1 MAFTIW
7 PRNSEL
13 HNRIIPDQRRLDA
26 HTSKKEGS
34 SSCKQIEPN
43 RTEPNRT
50 EGFLH
55 KTLHAA
61 PPRETDES
69 VTRRSTEDEIEAEIA
84 TRREDEEDDDD
95 GGGGGDNNDDD
106 DDDDDN

>member
-43 RTEPNRT
+43 RTE
-50 EGFLH
+50 GFLH

-84 TRREDEEDDDD
+84 TLRDDDD
-95 GGGGGDNNDDD
+95 DGGGGDNNDDD
-106 DDDDDN
+106 DDDDD

>member
-1 MAFTIW
+1 MLIQAKRKA
-7 PRNSEL
+7 PARA
-13 HNRIIPDQRRLDA
+13 NR
-26 HTSKKEGS
+26 S
-34 SSCKQIEPN
+34 N

-61 PPRETDES
+61 PPRETES
-69 VTRRSTEDEIEAEIA
+69 ATRRSTEDEIEAEIA

-95 GGGGGDNNDDD
+95 GGGGDNNDDD
-106 DDDDDN
+106 D

>member
-1 MAFTIW
+1 MLIQAKRKA
-7 PRNSEL
+7 PARA
-13 HNRIIPDQRRLDA
+13 NR
-26 HTSKKEGS
+26 S
-34 SSCKQIEPN
+34 
-43 RTEPNRT
+43 NRT

-95 GGGGGDNNDDD
+95 GGGGDNNDDD
-106 DDDDDN
+106 D

>member
-1 MAFTIW
+1 MQT
-7 PRNSEL
+7 
-13 HNRIIPDQRRLDA
+13 D
-26 HTSKKEGS
+26 
-34 SSCKQIEPN
+34 

-84 TRREDEEDDDD
+84 TLRDDDD
-95 GGGGGDNNDDD
+95 DGGGGDNNDDD
-106 DDDDDN
+106 DD

>member
-1 MAFTIW
+1 MLIQAKRKA
-7 PRNSEL
+7 PARA
-13 HNRIIPDQRRLDA
+13 NR
-26 HTSKKEGS
+26 S
-34 SSCKQIEPN
+34 N

-95 GGGGGDNNDDD
+95 GGGGDNNDDD
-106 DDDDDN
+106 DDD

>member
-1 MAFTIW
+1 MLIQAKRKA
-7 PRNSEL
+7 PARA
-13 HNRIIPDQRRLDA
+13 NR
-26 HTSKKEGS
+26 S
-34 SSCKQIEPN
+34 
-43 RTEPNRT
+43 NRT

-61 PPRETDES
+61 PPRETES
-69 VTRRSTEDEIEAEIA
+69 ATRRSTEDEIEAEIA

-95 GGGGGDNNDDD
+95 GGGGDNNDDD